1 MKWPGPAVW
10 TGKPVE
16 GRNGDLIESLYTDF
30 YDELLARCVAMC
42 HDRGTAE
49 DLVQETFLRALT
61 HVEDVQDLSRG
72 QCRAWLHKTAQRLYI
87 DRVRKLAR
95 ETAVPLFGERT
106 EITILPDGC
115 AYVGDDAKLDGA
127 LIRRYGGKL
136 YINGDLT
143 VNEESAPWLEQ
154 VSYLRIHG
162 DARVTRGM
170 YDAFLAVGAD
180 YDKEEIVAGKLIQDK
195 LSLTV
200 DRTLL
205 EEAREGLSIA
215 DCVNVRFRED
225 VPAELIRE
233 RLFSI
238 SDCAS
243 VVCTPE
249 QRSAV
254 EMAARDVAEIR
265 EQLPAGS
272 LVVDLERDQVT
283 SVRGTGEGGILDSL
297 KSLARGKVVNATS
310 YKL

>member
-1 MKWPGPAVW
+1 MISA
-10 TGKPVE
+10 
-16 GRNGDLIESLYTDF
+16 GRRVVALAGDIDFQKLAEKNVRFVTRELLVAESL
-30 YDELLARCVAMC
+30 
-42 HDRGTAE
+42 AE
-49 DLVQETFLRALT
+49 A
-61 HVEDVQDLSRG
+61 
-72 QCRAWLHKTAQRLYI
+72 
-87 DRVRKLAR
+87 
-95 ETAVPLFGERT
+95 AVPLFGERT

-162 DARVTRGM
+162 DARVTKGM

-225 VPAELIRE
+225 IPAELIRE